1 MESSTIVRGRA
12 CVITGGSGALIP
24 DIDTDMI
31 FHNAHL
37 AVTDVSEMGK
47 YAFGNLAG
55 WKDFP
60 EKVRPGDIVI
70 AGVNFGCG
78 SSRQQ
83 AVNCLRS
90 LGIAA
95 LVAASF
101 GAIYLR
107 NAINSAFPAGVCGGL
122 AEFDSSAPAISS
134 GDEIEAD
141 FAAGRLVNLT
151 TGVEIPGLQPWSSV
165 QRDVFA
171 SGGLL
176 RME

>member
-1 MESSTIVRGRA
+1 MVTLPIFRGRVWVLA
-12 CVITGGSGALIP
+12 DAAGVLIP

-37 AVTDVSEMGK
+37 AITDVAEMGS
-47 YAFGNLAG
+47 YAFGNLPG

-60 EKVRPGDIVI
+60 EKAQPGDIVI

-83 AVNCLRS
+83 AADCFRS

-95 LVAASF
+95 LIAASF

-107 NAINSAFPAGVCGGL
+107 NAINSAFPVGVCSAL
-122 AEFDSSAPAISS
+122 AAFNPAAPIVKT
-134 GDEIEAD
+134 GDDIEAD
-141 FAAGRLVNLT
+141 FAAGRLANIT
-151 TGVEIPGLQPWSSV
+151 QGIEIPGLAPWSQV
-165 QRDVFA
+165 QKGIFA
-171 SGGLL
+171 VGGLL
-176 RME
+176 WM